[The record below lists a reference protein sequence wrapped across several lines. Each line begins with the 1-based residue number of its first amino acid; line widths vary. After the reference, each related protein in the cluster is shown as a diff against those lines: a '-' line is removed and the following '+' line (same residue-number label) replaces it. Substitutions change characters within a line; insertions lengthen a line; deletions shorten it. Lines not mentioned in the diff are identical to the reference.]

1 MRVLFSRVLDSPM
14 APCQS
19 RDPHLCF
26 ALSGRRDVGVRGQL
40 KMGRTAPKRDLLGT
54 NGKLLISFQESFCEI
69 KTFVTIFIQG
79 KCLAVL

>member
-1 MRVLFSRVLDSPM
+1 M
-14 APCQS
+14 
-19 RDPHLCF
+19 
-26 ALSGRRDVGVRGQL
+26 RGQL